1 MQSGIRFSMNR
12 RPSIYQRPNS
22 SMIQENV
29 QLALYSN
36 FQIGGRARFF
46 IEAFTQDDVR
56 DAVAFAQKQQLPIFV
71 LGLGT
76 NLLIDDKGYDGV
88 VIKASFAELSLV
100 GSVLRVGAGVAM
112 KDLLEFAVTH
122 QLKGLEWA
130 GGLPGTVGGAVFG
143 NAGCFGGE
151 MKDSV
156 SKVVSLALTDTSA
169 QLIERT
175 NQQCEFSY
183 RDSIFKRNVASGA
196 SEVILEVV
204 FELQLGDGAL
214 LRAAVDE
221 KIAYRQQRQPL
232 EYPNVGSIF
241 KNIDVRTVPAETLKQ
256 FEAKIKTDP
265 FPVLPTAVLISAAGL
280 KGFRVGGAMVSE
292 KHANFI
298 VNVGGAT
305 ASDVK
310 AVMAQVKLELKKQ
323 FGVEVEQEVI
333 FV

>member
-1 MQSGIRFSMNR
+1 
-12 RPSIYQRPNS
+12 
-22 SMIQENV
+22 MIQENV
-29 QLALYSN
+29 LLSRYSN

-46 IEAFTQDDVR
+46 IEAKEQADV
-56 DAVAFAQKQQLPIFV
+56 AMACALAAEKKLPIFV
-71 LGLGT
+71 LGAAT
-76 NLLIDDKGYDGV
+76 NLLIDDAGFDGV
-88 VIKASFAELSLV
+88 VIRAAFNQIQLD
-100 GSVLRVGAGVAM
+100 GTTLRVGAGVLM
-112 KDLLEFAVTH
+112 KDLLEFAIAH
-122 QLKGLEWA
+122 QLQGLEWA

-156 SKVVSLALTDTSA
+156 GEVVSLVLTDGVVR
-169 QLIERT
+169 LVERT
-175 NQQCEFSY
+175 NAQCEFAY
-183 RDSIFKRNVASGA
+183 RDSFFKRSAASGL
-196 SEVILEVV
+196 SEIIIEVV
-204 FELQLGDGAL
+204 FELQPGDGTM

-241 KNIDVRTVPAETLKQ
+241 KNVDVRVIPAETLKQ

>member
-1 MQSGIRFSMNR
+1 
-12 RPSIYQRPNS
+12 
-22 SMIQENV
+22 
-29 QLALYSN
+29 
-36 FQIGGRARFF
+36 
-46 IEAFTQDDVR
+46 
-56 DAVAFAQKQQLPIFV
+56 
-71 LGLGT
+71 
-76 NLLIDDKGYDGV
+76 
-88 VIKASFAELSLV
+88 
-100 GSVLRVGAGVAM
+100 
-112 KDLLEFAVTH
+112 
-122 QLKGLEWA
+122 
-130 GGLPGTVGGAVFG
+130 
-143 NAGCFGGE
+143 

-156 SKVVSLALTDTSA
+156 SKVVSLALADTSV

-183 RDSIFKRNVASGA
+183 RDSIFKRNAASRI

-204 FELQLGDGAL
+204 FELQSGDGAL

-241 KNIDVRTVPAETLKQ
+241 KNIDVRTIPAETLKQ